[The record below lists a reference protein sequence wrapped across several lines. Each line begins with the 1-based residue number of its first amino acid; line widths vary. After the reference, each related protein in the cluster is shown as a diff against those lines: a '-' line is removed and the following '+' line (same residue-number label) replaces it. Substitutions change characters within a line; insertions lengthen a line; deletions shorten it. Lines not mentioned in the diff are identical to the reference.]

1 MELNPYHKQE
11 QIEED
16 PEINELLKI
25 LTQTY
30 NSTTTRQIKEAEE
43 KLKKFDQIIIN
54 KLDKIFNLF
63 TSNKIPLQNKK
74 ALAIRVKYIFIS
86 FKKRKIWT

>member
-1 MELNPYHKQE
+1 MEINPYQKQE

-30 NSTTTRQIKEAEE
+30 SSTTTRQIKEAEE

-63 TSNKIPLQNKK
+63 TSNKIH
-74 ALAIRVKYIFIS
+74 F
-86 FKKRKIWT
+86 F